1 MVQTLLQL
9 TVRDILQR
17 PLFQHAEAIATEEA
31 LNRTVRWV
39 HIMEVPQ
46 VGDLL
51 NGNELILNTGIGWN
65 DNEELSL
72 SFLRQLIDSGASG
85 LCIEL
90 GTYTKHPLE
99 RMKELAMREHFP
111 LIFFHEQVRYI
122 DITQDLHAYFVHQH
136 YNMVSKLEALSKQLN
151 QLLLSG
157 RGLQPLLN
165 LLQQT
170 TQVQVAF
177 FPFGE
182 EARFIPDMPKAEADA
197 FYEKWIFGDIFRQP
211 DRKSKLA
218 HRPILALERL
228 FADLLLYGEQ
238 ELSEFQILALDRFA
252 TAIAQEMMRTA
263 YIEEKKRYK
272 QDLWVT
278 GWLSGKHT
286 HQVIRDYMLA
296 LKPAIKLDQSVA
308 CVLDNTSASALQG
321 VNDHEAQLLH
331 TQMLARSIFE
341 GEGFYLVPAF
351 YDSHIVFILID
362 QLGSMPIQDRIL
374 KAIQRL
380 KKTEFIHESDHS
392 LPIWGIG
399 KIISDPSLLKE
410 SYETALDT
418 IEIQKDIGIL
428 EMPFYHEL
436 HVNKI
441 MLTMKQSGRLAAFID
456 EYLGSLVT
464 YDREKNG
471 QLLKTLNM
479 YLALSGSKQET
490 AKELFIV
497 RQTLYHRLDKITRL
511 LGEDFMRSDKRMA
524 IELALHGYEYLHG
537 DIG

>member
-1 MVQTLLQL
+1 MVQTLLLL

-17 PLFQHAEAIATEEA
+17 PLFQNAEAIATEEA

-51 NGNELILNTGIGWN
+51 NGNELILNTGIGWYN
-65 DNEELSL
+65 NEELSL
-72 SFLRQLIDSGASG
+72 SFLQQLINSGASG

-99 RMKELAMREHFP
+99 RMKELALREHFP

-122 DITQDLHAYFVHQH
+122 DITQDLHAYFIHQH
-136 YNMVSKLEALSKQLN
+136 YNMVSELEALSKQLN

-157 RGLQPLLN
+157 RGLQPLLK

-182 EARFIPDMPKAEADA
+182 EARFIPEMPKAEADA
-197 FYEKWIFGDIFRQP
+197 FYEKWIFGEIFRQP

-263 YIEEKKRYK
+263 YMEEKKRYK

-286 HQVIRDYMLA
+286 HQDIRDYMLA
-296 LKPAIKLDQSVA
+296 LKPAIKLDRAVA
-308 CVLDNTSASALQG
+308 CVFDNTSALQG
-321 VNDHEAQLLH
+321 VNDHETHLRQ

-341 GEGFYLVPAF
+341 GEGFYSVPAF
-351 YDSHIVFILID
+351 YDSHIVFVLLD
-362 QLGSMPIQDRIL
+362 QLGSVPIQDRIL

-380 KKTEFIHESDHS
+380 RKTEVIHESGHYP
-392 LPIWGIG
+392 PIWGIG
-399 KIISDPSLLKE
+399 TIIRDPSLLKE

-418 IEIQKDIGIL
+418 IEIQKDSGIR

-464 YDREKNG
+464 YDIEKNG
-471 QLLKTLNM
+471 QLLKTLKM

-537 DIG
+537 AIG